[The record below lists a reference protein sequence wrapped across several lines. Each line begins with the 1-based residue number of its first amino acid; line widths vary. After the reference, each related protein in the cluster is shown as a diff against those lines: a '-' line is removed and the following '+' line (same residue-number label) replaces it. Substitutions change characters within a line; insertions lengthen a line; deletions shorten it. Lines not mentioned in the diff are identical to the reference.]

1 MSDMTITGTK
11 VPAILNTRLYMCKI
25 ICDLRANL
33 RWLILTRPQMTLERD
48 ENLEEAVYVADR
60 VKKTGTDWPLQACY
74 FG

>member
-1 MSDMTITGTK
+1 MKITGTK
-11 VPAILNTRLYMCKI
+11 VPAIRI
-25 ICDLRANL
+25 PVFICVKNIRDLRANL
-33 RWLILTRPQMTLERD
+33 RWLIVAGPQMTLKRD